1 MCLAI
6 PGRILKIDGDDALVD
21 FGGVRRKANV
31 SLVDAKPGAYVIVH
45 AGFAIQLLDEREAK
59 ESLKLW
65 AQVLEGSAPD
75 A

>member
-6 PGRILKIDGDDALVD
+6 PGRILKIDGDNALVD

>member
-6 PGRILKIDGDDALVD
+6 PGKILEIDGNDALID
-21 FGGVRRKANV
+21 FGGVRRRANV

-65 AQVLEGSAPD
+65 GQILEGSAPD

>member
-1 MCLAI
+1 LAI